1 MLDAL
6 FSSRVRIE
14 LLTIFFMNP
23 TARFYARELA
33 RMVDEHYNAVWQELG
48 NLEKIG
54 LLLSEKGARVKYYS
68 LNQGFPI
75 YPELKSIILK
85 TAGLGDLLRQEL
97 QNLGSIET
105 VFIYGSVAAGE
116 DDAASDIDLML
127 VGEVDLLALAP
138 VIASLE
144 ERLGRSINY
153 VVYSPEEFKER
164 KDQGDPFLEDV
175 LKGPRVMLIGRE
187 DGLSGTGEER
197 AD

>member
-1 MLDAL
+1 
-6 FSSRVRIE
+6 
-14 LLTIFFMNP
+14 MNP

-48 NLEKIG
+48 SLEEIG
-54 LLLSEKGARVKYYS
+54 LLLSEKDARVKYYS

-97 QNLGSIET
+97 QNLGSVEEA
-105 VFIYGSVAAGE
+105 FIYGSVAAGKE
-116 DDAASDIDLML
+116 DAASDIDLML
-127 VGEVDLLALAP
+127 IGEIDLLALAP
-138 VIASLE
+138 VIAGLE
-144 ERLGRSINY
+144 ERVGRSINY

-164 KDQGDPFLEDV
+164 KDQRDPFLEEV
-175 LKGPRVMLIGRE
+175 LKGPIVMLIGRE
-187 DGLSGTGEER
+187 DGLSGTGAEG